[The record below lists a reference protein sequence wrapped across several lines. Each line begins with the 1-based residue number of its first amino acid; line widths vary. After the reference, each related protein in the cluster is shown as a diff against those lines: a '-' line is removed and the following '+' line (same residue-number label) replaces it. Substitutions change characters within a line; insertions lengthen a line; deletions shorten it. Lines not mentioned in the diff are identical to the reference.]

1 MRRGTWGLSVSAYK
15 VVEDF
20 EAALCAYTGAP
31 YAVTTNSGTMAIFLC
46 LMCGPNPKGKAI
58 GIPKRTYCSVPMAAM
73 QAQYRIAW
81 LDLNWSG
88 AYQLAGSNVWDSAR
102 RFTSGMYRAGEYQ
115 CVSFQ
120 TSKILGLEQGGAILH
135 DNAKAYTWLRR
146 ARFDGRLNADEKL
159 PQQMGWHAYMNPS
172 TAALGL
178 QRLACLPRDN
188 PDQAG
193 AADFPDLS
201 ELPCFR

>member
-1 MRRGTWGLSVSAYK
+1 MSAYR

-20 EAALCAYTGAP
+20 ERELCRYTGAP
-31 YAVTTNSGTMAIFLC
+31 YAVTVNSCSAALLLC
-46 LMCGPNPKGKAI
+46 LSWWKHSAVVPECAEPVVGL
-58 GIPKRTYCSVPMAAM
+58 PKRTYASVPCSAKLAGFKIEW
-73 QAQYRIAW
+73 RDEDW
-81 LDLNWSG
+81 RG
-88 AYQLAGSNVWDSAR
+88 AYQLTWTPIFDCAR
-102 RFTSGMYRAGEYQ
+102 RFTSSMYGAGYQ

-135 DNAKAYTWLRR
+135 SDPKADIWLRR
-146 ARFDGRLNADEKL
+146 ARFDGRLNADEKI
-159 PQQMGWHAYMNPS
+159 PQMVGHHCYLNPS

-178 QRLACLPRDN
+178 QRLACLPLHN